1 MSIED
6 EDLLPKAAA
15 ILNDPLLNGVG
26 FDQAIKDMGPAKLK
40 EYMEGQ
46 YAFLQQHY
54 EGLRSQLDELT
65 RKVRSDRNN
74 LVQRIERILLQM
86 THHMTIIRQMIDIV
100 SSYGDRITAQEREM
114 SKRETEH
121 ASLVERQNRFA
132 ISLAKLE
139 KNSKEIVE
147 ELDDV
152 RQKEEAHSKLEWR
165 VMTVFAIGAAIVAWL
180 LTGDHFAQILHAI
193 GQVMSSHNTPAVLP
207 R

>member
-1 MSIED
+1 MPAED
-6 EDLLPKAAA
+6 EVLLPKAAA
-15 ILNDPLLNGVG
+15 ILNDPLFNGIG
-26 FDQAIKDMGPAKLK
+26 FDRAIKDMSPPKLK

-46 YAFLQQHY
+46 YTFLHQHY
-54 EGLRSQLDELT
+54 EELKAQLDELT
-65 RKVRSDRNN
+65 RKVKSDRNN

-139 KNSKEIVE
+139 KNSREIVE

-152 RQKEEAHSKLEWR
+152 RQKEESHSKLEWR

-180 LTGDHFAQILHAI
+180 LTGDHFAQILNAI
-193 GQVMSSHNTPAVLP
+193 GQITSSTCSTGVLP